1 MDLGRRTAGDTSAGG
16 LGLEMDL
23 LEAQVTHGMGKWG
36 TYLKDFINRDINR
49 I

>member
-1 MDLGRRTAGDTSAGG
+1 MDLGRRTSGDTSVVG

-23 LEAQVTHGMGKWG
+23 LEAQVAHGMGKRG
-36 TYLKDFINRDINR
+36 TYLKDFINRDINW